1 MAALGIRRLNTIS
14 RRQIYLMARRL
25 FHRQLLGHLLRVIA
39 SLLFLSP
46 NNLILFVTL
55 GIRCLSLFC
64 PLSALRRRQG
74 ILQDVRFRPKTILV
88 TGLDT
93 PHGLHIARC
102 WYSEGHRVV
111 GADIAEARFASGGS
125 LSRALVSHY
134 RLSRSQYVSRLL
146 DIVLREKVDIWIP
159 CAQDASVVDDG
170 MAKQAIESRTNCR
183 CLTLDP
189 ELASQWSQPESFVQ
203 YLIDHGHPVVENHE
217 VHSRDSI
224 HKILHRSPT
233 KVYHLRKATLTVKTT
248 LAVNTEEIIVLPKRT
263 LSSTYSEVSR
273 IQVSKNSP
281 WIMQQHVRLGEFIAE
296 VLIIHGHVAVFVL
309 RSTSRGSD
317 WGSSR
322 LNEGLAAAAHQVVDK
337 FASEGGSRVTGHF
350 LMRLV
355 VDEQLHLNSIRYEVY
370 IAGCTQGAA
379 AIADLLQDTPARTL
393 VDRYLAILE
402 DASTTSG
409 NGFTRPEV
417 RIRVL
422 SRSSVYQATTDYE
435 ARKALTAI
443 YSIAK
448 QINWALDRAGKL
460 MLFWANWRFSI
471 VDPLPWWWHIHV
483 YWPLTEL
490 DLMVGFSKRALTS
503 T

>member
-1 MAALGIRRLNTIS
+1 MAAFGIRRLNAIS

-25 FHRQLLGHLLRVIA
+25 SRRQLLGHLLRVIV
-39 SLLFLSP
+39 SLLFLLP
-46 NNLILFVTL
+46 NNLFLSVAL
-55 GIRCLSLFC
+55 SARCLSLFF
-64 PLSALRRRQG
+64 PRSPLRRRQG

-102 WYSEGHRVV
+102 WYIEGHRVV

-125 LSRALVSHY
+125 LSRALVAHY
-134 RLSRSQYVSRLL
+134 RLSKSQYVSRLL

-159 CAQDASVVDDG
+159 CAQDASAVDDG

-183 CLTLDP
+183 CVTLDP
-189 ELASQWSQPESFVQ
+189 ELASQWSRSESFVQ

-217 VHSRDSI
+217 VRSRDSI

-233 KVYHLRKATLTVKTT
+233 KVYYLRKTT
-248 LAVNTEEIIVLPKRT
+248 PAADTEEIIVLPKKT

-273 IQVSKNSP
+273 IQVTEDSP
-281 WIMQQHVRLGEFIAE
+281 WIMQQHVQLGEFIAE
-296 VLIIHGHVAVFVL
+296 VLIIRGHVAVLVL
-309 RSTSRGSD
+309 RSASRGSE

-322 LNEGLAAAAHQVVDK
+322 LNEGIAAAAHQVMDK

-350 LMRLV
+350 HMRLM
-355 VDEQLHLNSIRYEVY
+355 VDEQLHLNSVRYEVY

-379 AIADLLQDTPARTL
+379 TIADLLQVMPAHTL

-402 DASTTSG
+402 DALKTSG

-417 RIRVL
+417 RIRML
-422 SRSSVYQATTDYE
+422 SRPSSVYQAITNHD
-435 ARKALTAI
+435 ARKALTAL
-443 YSIAK
+443 YPIAK
-448 QINWALDRAGKL
+448 QIDWALDRAGNF

-471 VDPLPWWWHIHV
+471 IDPLPWWWHIHV

-490 DLMVGFSKRALTS
+490 DFMLGFSKRP
-503 T
+503 